1 MRRSPQNAH
10 NRSRKDLQQKQSFV
24 VRYSEAITAKCSRQK
39 PQGLAAKE
47 IVSCSLQWGDHRKM
61 LTTEAARTW
70 SKSNRSLF
78 VTVRRSP
85 QNAHD
90 RSRKDLQQKQS
101 FVVRHSEAITAKCS
115 RQKPQGLAAKAI
127 VTCSSQWGDHRKM
140 LTTEAARTCSKRNR
154 SLFVTVRRSP
164 QNVHNRSRKD
174 LQQKKSL
181 VVRYSEAITAK
192 CSRQKPQGL
201 AAKEIVSC
209 SLQWGDHRKIFT
221 TEAARTCSKRNRS
234 LFVTV
239 RRSPQNVH
247 NRSRKDLQ
255 QKQSLVVRY
264 SEAITA
270 KCSRQK
276 PQGLAAKEI
285 VSCSLQWGDHRKILT
300 TEAART
306 CSKRNR

>member
-10 NRSRKDLQQKQSFV
+10 NRSRKDLQQKQSLV
-24 VRYSEAITAKCSRQK
+24 VRYSEAIAAKCSRQK

-61 LTTEAARTW
+61 LTTEAART
-70 SKSNRSLF
+70 
-78 VTVRRSP
+78 
-85 QNAHD
+85 
-90 RSRKDLQQKQS
+90 
-101 FVVRHSEAITAKCS
+101 
-115 RQKPQGLAAKAI
+115 
-127 VTCSSQWGDHRKM
+127 
-140 LTTEAARTCSKRNR
+140 CSKRNP

-192 CSRQKPQGL
+192 CSQQKPQGL
-201 AAKEIVSC
+201 AAKAIVSC
-209 SLQWGDHRKIFT
+209 SLQWGDHRKMLT
-221 TEAARTCSKRNRS
+221 TEAARACSKSNRS

-255 QKQSLVVRY
+255 QKQSLVVPY

-270 KCSRQK
+270 KCSQQKPQGLAAKAIVNCSLQWGDHRKFSRQK

-285 VSCSLQWGDHRKILT
+285 VRCSLSEAITAKRSQQKPQGLAAKAIVGCSLQWGDHRKMLT
-300 TEAART
+300 TEAARA
-306 CSKRNR
+306 CSKSNC